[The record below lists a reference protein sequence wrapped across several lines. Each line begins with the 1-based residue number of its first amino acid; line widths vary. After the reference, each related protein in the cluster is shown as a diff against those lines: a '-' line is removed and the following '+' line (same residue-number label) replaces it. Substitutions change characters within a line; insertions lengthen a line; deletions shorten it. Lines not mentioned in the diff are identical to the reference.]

1 MQNINFIPKISVI
14 MSVSKNYSNFLNLSI
29 ESILNQTLKEFEFII
44 IDDGST
50 DNTSE
55 ILDSYKKKDD
65 RILIYRQNNLGLA
78 ASLNIAIAKSKA
90 NIIARQD
97 YDDISDIYRLEKQFN
112 WLKHNDD
119 YVICGTFAFS
129 IDKLSNKIG
138 SIKNVLTNKQHKKY
152 LEFKNTI
159 LHPSVMFRKDAI
171 INVGGYNE
179 KYICSQD
186 YELWTRIIKKYKIAN
201 IPDFLIN
208 LRLHDKTTSTI
219 LAKKQRICSFLIGLK
234 YKFESFSNLD
244 NYMNNH
250 NFMSFLDNYTNND
263 KEGMSYFHAR
273 KYVYLYEV
281 ESFYKIFKLNI
292 YSIFLILK
300 IYYYRPTYILR
311 RIFKLK

>member
-1 MQNINFIPKISVI
+1 MQNIKFNPKISVI
-14 MSVSKNYSNFLNLSI
+14 MSVSKNFSNFLNLSI
-29 ESILNQTLKEFEFII
+29 ESILKQTFKEFEFII

-50 DNTSE
+50 DNTSV

-65 RILIYRQNNLGLA
+65 RISVYKQNNQGLA
-78 ASLNIAIAKSKA
+78 ASLNTALAISKT
-90 NIIARQD
+90 NIIVRQD
-97 YDDISDIYRLEKQFN
+97 YDDISDAYRLEKQFN
-112 WLKHNDD
+112 WLNQNND

-129 IDKLSNKIG
+129 IDELNNKIG
-138 SIKNVLTNKQHKKY
+138 SIKNVLTYEKHKKY
-152 LEFKNTI
+152 LEYKNTI
-159 LHPSVMFRKDAI
+159 LHPSVMFRKDAV

-186 YELWTRIIKKYKIAN
+186 YELWTRVIKKYKIAN

-208 LRLHDKTTSTI
+208 LRLHDNATSAI

-234 YKFESFSNLD
+234 YKFESFADLD

-263 KEGMSYFHAR
+263 KKGMSYFHAR

-281 ESFYKIFKLNI
+281 ESFYKIFKLNV